1 MAEEFKQNEEVTNKL
16 AASIEEIATSTQT
29 VYEAV
34 EQVAK
39 SASALA
45 KAGQESVEQAKFPSR
60 ILLARPTFWASTPP
74 SRQPVPASR
83 AEASLSWLR
92 K

>member
-1 MAEEFKQNEEVTNKL
+1 MAEELKSREEVNAQLTS
-16 AASIEEIATSTQT
+16 SIEEIANSTQT

-45 KAGQESVEQAKFPSR
+45 KAEIGR
-60 ILLARPTFWASTPP
+60 ASC
-74 SRQPVPASR
+74 RERV
-83 AEASLSWLR
+83 
-92 K
+92 